1 MMKNGAKQMRTGEEM
16 KMKEFETL
24 QDKYV
29 MVAGAGR
36 SGVAST
42 GLLIRNGAKVMLYDQ
57 NEKLDVEKLLS
68 GFSAPEKVSVV
79 TGELKKTDLKDVDLM
94 VISPGISPK
103 LPFVD
108 LVREAGIPI
117 WGEIELASF
126 YNKGRIAAITG
137 TNGKTTTTTLTG
149 EIFRHVAP
157 ESLIVGNIGLP
168 FTQFADATN
177 EKTLVAAEIS
187 SFQLETV
194 YTFHPHV
201 AVITNLT
208 PDHLDRH
215 GSFENY
221 AALKFE
227 IAKNMTK
234 DDVMILNYDD
244 PEVRARKDL
253 VKNARVVWFSH
264 ETEPEEGAFVRDGK
278 IIVRD
283 QGEEHEILLV
293 KSIRIL
299 GEHNLENV
307 LASVLLTYYMDIP
320 KEIIRDAVMN
330 FMGVEHRI
338 EFVRNVNG
346 VEYYNDSKGT
356 NPDAAIKALKA
367 MKTTT
372 LLIGGGYDKGNTFDE
387 WVECFKGKVRYLVL
401 IGATDPII
409 TRCCKDHGFHEI
421 IHVETLKDAVIFC
434 YNHAMPEDAVLLSPA
449 CASWDMFKDFEER
462 GNLFKQYVNELEEKE
477 FE

>member
-1 MMKNGAKQMRTGEEM
+1 MKT
-16 KMKEFETL
+16 FETL

-36 SGVAST
+36 SGIASA
-42 GLLIRNGAKVMLYDQ
+42 GLLIRNGAKVMIYDQ
-57 NEKLDVEKLLS
+57 NEGLDREKLLS
-68 GFSAPEKVSVV
+68 GFSVPEKVKVV
-79 TGELKKTDLKDVDLM
+79 TGELGKEDLEGIDLM

-103 LPFVD
+103 QPFVE
-108 LVREAGIPI
+108 LVRNENIPI
-117 WGEIELASF
+117 WGEIELASY

-149 EIFRHVAP
+149 EIFRRVAP

-177 EKTLVAAEIS
+177 EKTLIAAEIS
-187 SFQLETV
+187 SYQLETV
-194 YTFHPHV
+194 YTFHPEV

-208 PDHLDRH
+208 PDHLNRH

-221 AALKFE
+221 AAIKFE
-227 IAKNMTK
+227 ITKNMTK
-234 DDVMILNYDD
+234 DDVVILNYDD
-244 PEVRARKDL
+244 PEVRSRRDL

-264 ETEPEEGAFVRDGK
+264 ETEPEEGAFVRDGR

-283 QGEEHEILLV
+283 KGKEQEVLMV

-307 LASVLLTYYMDIP
+307 LSAVLLAYYMGIP
-320 KEIIRDAVMN
+320 KEIIRDTVMD
-330 FMGVEHRI
+330 FQGVAHRI
-338 EFVRNVNG
+338 EYVRNVNG

-367 MKTTT
+367 MKSTT
-372 LLIGGGYDKGNTFDE
+372 LLIGGGDDKGNTFDE
-387 WVECFKGKVRYLVL
+387 WVECFPGKVRYLVL
-401 IGATDPII
+401 IGKTDPII

-421 IHVETLKDAVIFC
+421 VHVETLKDAVIFC
-434 YNHAMPEDAVLLSPA
+434 YRNAMPGDAVLLSPA

-462 GNLFKQYVNELEEKE
+462 GDLFKQYVNELEEKE